1 MIMQSKSGV
10 AVVVGNMQASK
21 YLILYPSKD
30 TYNYVG
36 YDDDY
41 YCQLFAHYKC

>member
-1 MIMQSKSGV
+1 MISQKV
-10 AVVVGNMQASK
+10 NMQRQLSK
-21 YLILYPSKD
+21 LLILYPSKD